1 MSTPEKKV
9 KVQLDRRGVIAV
21 AEQLTGDVRAKF
33 CLAYNGRM
41 FVEPIAAAL
50 ADVKRPRAPIAD
62 DGDPIQAEI
71 RLHNALGQAIW
82 SGLTMLMA
90 DPDLDAAVT
99 EAAARVRE
107 GFGPKAPALRALPGD
122 RVKEASRVRD
132 EMAARADDLA
142 KLPPLPSGT
151 VGQRIERWCA
161 IGAGLTGELVEARIT
176 REAAVEAPTRTRA
189 MNDVAR
195 LNSLIVQARTA
206 LRAEVAFDAALP
218 RTLEAECFTLYDT
231 LLETQRV
238 HAERKARREGKKAA
252 ASGEKPAASDE
263 KPAEAPAE
271 KPAEKPA

>member
-1 MSTPEKKV
+1 
-9 KVQLDRRGVIAV
+9 VQLDWRGVIAV

-142 KLPPLPSGT
+142 KLPPLPAGT
-151 VGQRIERWCA
+151 VGQRIERWCS
-161 IGAGLTGELVEARIT
+161 IGAGLTEELIEARVSNET
-176 REAAVEAPTRTRA
+176 AAEEAPPTRA
-189 MNDVAR
+189 MHDVTR
-195 LNSLIVQARTA
+195 LNSLIVQARAA
-206 LRAEVAFDAALP
+206 LRAEVAFDANLP
-218 RTLEAECFTLYDT
+218 RTLETECFGLYDA
-231 LLETQRV
+231 LMETQRV
-238 HAERKARREGKKAA
+238 HAERKARREKAA
-252 ASGEKPAASDE
+252 ASAAKPADE
-263 KPAEAPAE
+263 SAE
-271 KPAEKPA
+271 KPAEEPAAEPA